1 MKNHILQSLRLTG
14 TIFILCVLYVL
25 LLFGIAQVAPNNGK
39 GKRVT
44 DKNGYT
50 YFENIGQKFD
60 RNIYFRS
67 RPSAVNYNTTGSGG
81 SNKGPNDPD
90 YLKMVQQY
98 VVEFKTNNPKSIVPV
113 DMVTASGSG
122 LDPHISLN
130 AALSQVNRIAAAR
143 GLDTEMV
150 KNIVFS
156 HIEKNP
162 VGPEKVN
169 VLKMNIALDY
179 LEN

>member
-1 MKNHILQSLRLTG
+1 MKKYIIQSIRLTG
-14 TIFILCVLYVL
+14 TILILCVLYVL
-25 LLFGIAQVAPNNGK
+25 LLLGLAQVAPNNGK

-44 DKNGYT
+44 DKNGSS

-60 RNIYFRS
+60 RNIYFQSRS
-67 RPSAVNYNTTGSGG
+67 SAVNYNATGSGG

-98 VVEFKTNNPKSIVPV
+98 VIKFKTNNPKSIVSI

-130 AALSQVNRIAAAR
+130 AALSQVSRIAAAR
-143 GLDTEMV
+143 GLETVLV
-150 KNIVFS
+150 KNIVIS
-156 HIEKNP
+156 HLGKNP
-162 VGPEKVN
+162 IGPEKVN

-179 LEN
+179 LK